1 MAGHIVTFYLRE
13 QGHSVT
19 AITRRP
25 LPFAPHTVC
34 DVRELTKLNE
44 IISDGQYDTIVN
56 CSGIL
61 NREADSRP
69 SEAVFVNSFL
79 PYHLCDMTRDTNTQV
94 IHVSTDCVFSGL
106 QGGYSEHSYRDGIS
120 LYDRSKALGEIDNH
134 KDLTFR
140 TSLVGPDINPD
151 GIGLLNWYMK
161 QEKEMAGFVKAI
173 WTGVSTLTLA
183 KAIEKASIVKLSG
196 IYHLVNQTSIN
207 KFGLL
212 KLFNKH
218 FTDNKRIIHPS
229 ESLVVDK
236 SLINNR
242 TDFEFIVS
250 SYETMVT
257 DMKNWMVQHQ
267 ELYPHYYKN
276 RKEMRD
282 GSTQSNDYSG
292 NKTRSYP
299 IK

>member
-1 MAGHIVTFYLRE
+1 MAGHLVTLYLRE

-25 LPFAPHTVC
+25 LSFAPHTVC
-34 DVRELTKLNE
+34 DVREMNRLNE
-44 IISDGQYDTIVN
+44 IILAEQYDTIIN
-56 CSGIL
+56 CAGIL
-61 NREADSRP
+61 NREAESRP
-69 SEAVFVNSFL
+69 AEAAFVNSFL
-79 PYHLCDMTRDTNTQV
+79 PHHLSDMTRDTNTQV

-106 QGGYSEHSYRDGIS
+106 QGGYSEHSYRDGNS
-120 LYDRSKALGEIDNH
+120 LYDRSKALGEIDNS

-140 TSLVGPDINPD
+140 TSLVGPDLNPD

-161 QEKEMAGFVKAI
+161 QEKEMFGFVKAI

-196 IYHLVNQTSIN
+196 IYHLVNQTSIH

-212 KLFNKH
+212 QLFNQH
-218 FTDNKRIIHPS
+218 FSDNKRIIHPS

-242 TDFEFIVS
+242 TDFEFIVP
-250 SYETMVT
+250 SYETMVA
-257 DMKNWMVQHQ
+257 DMKDWMEQHK
-267 ELYPHYYKN
+267 ELYPHYDN
-276 RKEMRD
+276 DRKEMGD
-282 GSTQSNDYSG
+282 GST
-292 NKTRSYP
+292 
-299 IK
+299 

>member
-1 MAGHIVTFYLRE
+1 MVGHMVTLYLRE

-19 AITRRP
+19 AVARRP
-25 LPFAPHTVC
+25 LPYTPHKVC
-34 DVRELTKLNE
+34 DVRELKRLNE
-44 IISDGQYDTIVN
+44 IILAEHYDTIVN

-69 SEAVFVNSFL
+69 SEAVFVNSLL
-79 PYHLCDMTRDTNTQV
+79 PHHLSDMTRGTNTQV

-106 QGGYSEHSYRDGIS
+106 QGGYSEHSYRDEIS
-120 LYDRSKALGEIDNH
+120 LYGRSKALGEIDND

-140 TSLVGPDINPD
+140 TSLVGPDLNPD
-151 GIGLLNWYMK
+151 GIGLFNWYMK
-161 QEKEMAGFVKAI
+161 QEKEMDGFVKAI
-173 WTGVSTLTLA
+173 WTGVTTVTLA
-183 KAIEKASIVKLSG
+183 KAIENASIVKLSG

-207 KFGLL
+207 KFELL

-242 TDFEFIVS
+242 TDFEFIVL

-257 DMKNWMVQHQ
+257 DMKDWMEQHK
-267 ELYPHYYKN
+267 ELYLHYYK
-276 RKEMRD
+276 
-282 GSTQSNDYSG
+282 G
-292 NKTRSYP
+292 
-299 IK
+299 

>member
-1 MAGHIVTFYLRE
+1 MVGHTVTLYLSE

-19 AITRRP
+19 AVARRP
-25 LPFAPHTVC
+25 LSFTPHMVC
-34 DVRELTKLNE
+34 DVRELKRLNE
-44 IISDGQYDTIVN
+44 MILAEPYDTIVN

-79 PYHLCDMTRDTNTQV
+79 PHHLSDMTRDTNTQV

-106 QGGYSEHSYRDGIS
+106 QGGYSEHSYRDEIS
-120 LYDRSKALGEIDNH
+120 LYGRSKALGEIDNH

-140 TSLVGPDINPD
+140 TSVVGPDLNPD

-161 QEKEMAGFVKAI
+161 QKKEMVGFVKAI
-173 WTGVSTLTLA
+173 WTGVTTLTLA

-196 IYHLVNQTSIN
+196 IYHLVNQTSIP

-212 KLFNKH
+212 QLFNKH

-242 TDFEFIVS
+242 MEFEFVVP
-250 SYETMVT
+250 SYETMVA
-257 DMKNWMVQHQ
+257 DMKDWMEQHK
-267 ELYPHYYKN
+267 ELYPHYDK
-276 RKEMRD
+276 D
-282 GSTQSNDYSG
+282 
-292 NKTRSYP
+292 
-299 IK
+299 